1 MRFFALTAAALALT
15 VGAGAAFAQQAP
27 HRIEEFAGLWAA
39 RPGGQAGVEIRVRP
53 GEGRIVA
60 RELFNSSRG
69 ATQCGTEGTGRWT
82 GRTSHLNFRGRCA
95 NGRATPATRCTV
107 TVEAPGRL
115 VSRCANGHRT
125 TLYRVG
131 G

>member
-1 MRFFALTAAALALT
+1 MKLSALTAAAFFAF
-15 VGAGAAFAQQAP
+15 AGAAFAQQGQGG
-27 HRIEEFAGLWAA
+27 HRIEDFAGLWASS
-39 RPGGQAGVEIRVRP
+39 PGGQAGVEIRVRP
-53 GEGRIVA
+53 GEARIVA
-60 RELFNSSRG
+60 RELFNSSRS

-95 NGRATPATRCTV
+95 NGRATPFTRCTV

-115 VSRCANGHRT
+115 ASRCANGHRM